1 MSIITGAKLRSMQ
14 HFHETNIFNTELE
27 KHGMQPCQDKALLT
41 NIENFHVN
49 IFICNSS
56 PSVASDGNQCN
67 FMFFIIMSSLN
78 ISKFEKAVVLTL

>member
-1 MSIITGAKLRSMQ
+1 MNLSNDALLTMLMSIITGAKLRSMQ

-49 IFICNSS
+49 HIK
-56 PSVASDGNQCN
+56 
-67 FMFFIIMSSLN
+67 L
-78 ISKFEKAVVLTL
+78 L